1 MQSVYPSTRTPIS
14 DETIWWRA
22 WSRPKSALLLSN
34 SAVVGELIYF
44 APSPESVLPPK
55 AMILPVTSAIV
66 NIRRLTN
73 LSDSDEPAPTTS
85 PAAKSNLSGIFFC
98 LAAVSKSLSAP
109 RARPIC
115 QLLTLSSESC
125 LSATYFRASFPFSG
139 CARLA
144 AKYFAAQALAR
155 AISLGSASSLVS
167 RGLVTRAC
175 GLKRFDFYSCAVR

>member
-1 MQSVYPSTRTPIS
+1 MQSVYPSTTTPVS

-22 WSRPKSALLLSN
+22 WSRPNRALLLSN
-34 SAVVGELIYF
+34 NAVVGELIYF

-73 LSDSDEPAPTTS
+73 LSESDEPAPTTR

-98 LAAVSKSLSAP
+98 LAADSKSLSAP

-125 LSATYFRASFPFSG
+125 LFRRRIF
-139 CARLA
+139 ARL
-144 AKYFAAQALAR
+144 FLFRDAR
-155 AISLGSASSLVS
+155 DWPRSIWLPRRWREQSHSGPLRPLSLVS
-167 RGLVTRAC
+167 
-175 GLKRFDFYSCAVR
+175 